1 MGTLERYMIRL
12 TLGPLGFFVIVLTG
26 VVWLTQSLRIIDIVV
41 NNNQGARVF
50 LEFSVLL
57 LPTVLSI
64 VLQLGALA
72 ATIYMLHLLI
82 TDSELSAAFAG
93 GFSKIALTRPIAVV
107 GLGVMAVLAIDTLY
121 LMPTSARVMRDRLA
135 EIRGDI
141 AAGLIRDGRFLTP
154 GKGLT
159 VYIREIAPDGQMHGV
174 LVKDASDPS
183 KGAVTYTAKKGI
195 LTQSDSEPALILF
208 NGQAQQYDAETG
220 RLSILRFDRLAYDL
234 SALVGE
240 ANARHR
246 KPSERYFYDLIDPP
260 AKDKVSKKAYGKLI
274 AEGHEQ
280 LSAPLYGLA
289 LPMIAAAVML
299 GAGFSRRGVGGSVA
313 IALAIGALVRV
324 GGMAAKSSLSNSPEL
339 WPTLYAIPILAI
351 LVSLAYLIRSPAGL
365 RGRSPSLSVSRARP
379 APGE

>member
-72 ATIYMLHLLI
+72 ATIYMLHRLI

-93 GFSKIALTRPIAVV
+93 GFSKIALTRPI
-107 GLGVMAVLAIDTLY
+107 AVLAIDTLY

-183 KGAVTYTAKKGI
+183 KGAVTYTAKK
-195 LTQSDSEPALILF
+195 AF
-208 NGQAQQYDAETG
+208 
-220 RLSILRFDRLAYDL
+220 
-234 SALVGE
+234 
-240 ANARHR
+240 
-246 KPSERYFYDLIDPP
+246 
-260 AKDKVSKKAYGKLI
+260 
-274 AEGHEQ
+274 
-280 LSAPLYGLA
+280 
-289 LPMIAAAVML
+289 
-299 GAGFSRRGVGGSVA
+299 
-313 IALAIGALVRV
+313 
-324 GGMAAKSSLSNSPEL
+324 SLSRIASP
-339 WPTLYAIPILAI
+339 P
-351 LVSLAYLIRSPAGL
+351 
-365 RGRSPSLSVSRARP
+365 
-379 APGE
+379 